1 MVVWD
6 FVDKSSNLEFFG
18 QGKNWRGF
26 CNFVPEFLIDA
37 WTAWLNCR
45 FGLTILLEKDKKLWQ

>member
-37 WTAWLNCR
+37 WTGMAKLPLR
-45 FGLTILLEKDKKLWQ
+45 FNHFIGKG